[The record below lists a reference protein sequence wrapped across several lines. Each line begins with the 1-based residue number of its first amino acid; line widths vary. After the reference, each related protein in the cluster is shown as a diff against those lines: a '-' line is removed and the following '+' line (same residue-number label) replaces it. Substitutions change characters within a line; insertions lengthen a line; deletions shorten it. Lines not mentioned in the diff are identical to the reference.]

1 MEGPWLI
8 KRNGKYVMFTAS
20 PYRRPRGTVPDAPPA
35 DLAMGYWVGTAVAD
49 NIWGPYR
56 KDPQVFL
63 GGHIAVFT
71 GPDGK
76 EWYSYRGESGGKAQ
90 GRLCIDPILFNADG
104 SVKFSTPSTN
114 LVTISQA
121 RP

>member
-1 MEGPWLI
+1 
-8 KRNGKYVMFTAS
+8 
-20 PYRRPRGTVPDAPPA
+20 
-35 DLAMGYWVGTAVAD
+35 MGYWVGTAVAD